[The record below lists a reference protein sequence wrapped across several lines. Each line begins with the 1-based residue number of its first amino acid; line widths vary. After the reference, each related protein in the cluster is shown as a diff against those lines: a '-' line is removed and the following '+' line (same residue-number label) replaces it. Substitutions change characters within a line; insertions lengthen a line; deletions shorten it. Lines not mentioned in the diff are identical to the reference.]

1 MLDMRFETRY
11 RNIFAKAKI
20 LLISTLAIFLLSFQT
35 APTLK
40 GTWIFQGGIYN
51 GKKEGAPKEY
61 TLQRKYIESKFDAFV
76 LEKGQKTQKYQ
87 SGNYQLKKDTCL
99 ETETF
104 SAQPSKM
111 TGKTMRYH
119 YLIRRDTLVLQGTL
133 PTGMVV
139 EEYWKKVK

>member
-1 MLDMRFETRY
+1 MRFEAAFGY
-11 RNIFAKAKI
+11 R
-20 LLISTLAIFLLSFQT
+20 LSVGLAFLLLTSFQT
-35 APTLK
+35 VPNLK

-61 TLQRKYIESKFDAFV
+61 TLQRKYLADKFDAFV
-76 LEKGQKTQKYQ
+76 IEKGEKTQKYQ
-87 SGNYQLKKDTCL
+87 AGNYHLKKDTCL

-133 PTGMVV
+133 PTGMTV